1 MSQFVFNRAPVD
13 GLRVIERQP
22 IRDDRGFFERVF
34 CQETLGSSLGGK
46 TICQVN
52 RTLTQRK
59 GAVRGL
65 HFQYP
70 PYAETK
76 IVSCLRGQVWDVA
89 VDLRRGSPTFLKHHA
104 VLLTED
110 NGLSYVIPEGF
121 AHGFQ
126 TLTFDCEMLYFHT
139 TDYYPASEGALN
151 AVDPLLSIPWPEP
164 ISERSDR
171 DIGHAMLAVDFKG
184 LDLT

>member
-46 TICQVN
+46 TIRQVN

-110 NGLSYVIPEGF
+110 NGLSYVIP
-121 AHGFQ
+121 
-126 TLTFDCEMLYFHT
+126 
-139 TDYYPASEGALN
+139 
-151 AVDPLLSIPWPEP
+151 
-164 ISERSDR
+164 
-171 DIGHAMLAVDFKG
+171 
-184 LDLT
+184 